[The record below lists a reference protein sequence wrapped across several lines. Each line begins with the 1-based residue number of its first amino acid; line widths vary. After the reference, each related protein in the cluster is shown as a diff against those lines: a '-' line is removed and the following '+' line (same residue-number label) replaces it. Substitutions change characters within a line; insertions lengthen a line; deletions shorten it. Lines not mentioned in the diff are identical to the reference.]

1 MTELAIDE
9 PDATIVTDFAYDQTN
24 TEQKSWKFCNDVT
37 VPRSEVVF
45 MSQMILIFILLT
57 FCIYKLSW
65 TRNVSL
71 VFNIVWFSWVRATKP
86 KDMNKITDTSTRLF
100 MAVVGPSG
108 SGKTELIF
116 KLLTGRSFYPKFERV
131 LFFYKDIQ
139 PVVMDELNGR
149 RIHIEFVKFDGF
161 DRLRNIENILLVFDD
176 SCEEIYNDK
185 EFVKLA
191 TAGRHRGL
199 DVIYVKH
206 NLFQQSRWSR
216 TIDLNTSHI
225 ILFKSPRDIQQLD
238 HLGRQLNAPK
248 FLRQSYEL
256 ATKDS
261 FGHLLID
268 LDPRTSDCLRYCSNI
283 IPPGPSIFYLPL
295 DKAEV
300 TPITNERE
308 KIIYSATHGTVEP
321 NSTTRLH

>member
-1 MTELAIDE
+1 
-9 PDATIVTDFAYDQTN
+9 
-24 TEQKSWKFCNDVT
+24 
-37 VPRSEVVF
+37 
-45 MSQMILIFILLT
+45 
-57 FCIYKLSW
+57 
-65 TRNVSL
+65 
-71 VFNIVWFSWVRATKP
+71 
-86 KDMNKITDTSTRLF
+86 MNKIIDTSTRLF

-139 PVVMDELNGR
+139 PVVMDELNAR

-295 DKAEV
+295 DKAEA